1 MTGLVLVSFTTQR
14 VLCCS
19 DFSGVSKTLRHLTHM
34 TMEEVWVVFL
44 EVVVQCSLTVE
55 VDTLTVRAHLF
66 LLSTL
71 CDTVHEA

>member
-1 MTGLVLVSFTTQR
+1 MLFKLLRSVKDIEASF
-14 VLCCS
+14 
-19 DFSGVSKTLRHLTHM
+19 THM

-55 VDTLTVRAHLF
+55 VDTITMRTHLL

-71 CDTVHEA
+71 CDTVHES